1 MTSNVI
7 KPVNVSRLGSFL
19 TDLKISW
26 RALVLMLKSEN
37 RTVRRAKG
45 MTPGDAFFNWIKL
58 SALKN
63 TV

>member
-1 MTSNVI
+1 MTPSVI

-37 RTVRRAKG
+37 RAVTTSQGYDSR
-45 MTPGDAFFNWIKL
+45 
-58 SALKN
+58 
-63 TV
+63 